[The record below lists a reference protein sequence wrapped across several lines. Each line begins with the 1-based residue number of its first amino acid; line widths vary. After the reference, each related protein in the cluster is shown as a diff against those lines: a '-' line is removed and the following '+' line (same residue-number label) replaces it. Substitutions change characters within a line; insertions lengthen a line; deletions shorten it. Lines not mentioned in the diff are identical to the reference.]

1 MNVYTVTYYDHGQQG
16 CNETVEEIVEV
27 VAVCHDLKAVEA
39 HILSQEPDIARK
51 EDDAE
56 YEAINDDA
64 PKGKLLSSTAKK
76 QTVTI
81 VCTEDNDDV
90 LGTYIIQRIK
100 VTGKQK

>member
-1 MNVYTVTYYDHGQQG
+1 MNVYTVAYYDHGQQG
-16 CNETVEEIVEV
+16 CNEVVDEIVSV

-56 YEAINDDA
+56 YEAISDEA
-64 PKGKLLSSTAKK
+64 PTGKLLSKTAKK
-76 QTVTI
+76 QTVSI
-81 VCTEDNDDV
+81 VSTEDSNDV